1 MKFLWFICGMLFGIV
16 TETMLLLLWFA
27 RMVIA

>member
-16 TETMLLLLWFA
+16 IETMLLIFWFA
-27 RMVIA
+27 RVVIA

>member
-16 TETMLLLLWFA
+16 IETLLLLLWFA